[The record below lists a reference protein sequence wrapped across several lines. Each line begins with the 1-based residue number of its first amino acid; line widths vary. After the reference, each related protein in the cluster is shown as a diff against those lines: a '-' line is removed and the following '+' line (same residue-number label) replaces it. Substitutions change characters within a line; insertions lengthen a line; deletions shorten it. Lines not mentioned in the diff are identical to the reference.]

1 MGGEPW
7 RTYTT
12 RSGAL
17 TVRVAQR
24 DVVRAEFAR
33 SAALGA
39 VTPLLLLVP
48 LSWIVVGW
56 AMNRVLGRL
65 DGLVR
70 DLAGRSAAVAAPLA
84 TSDVPVEIAPLVE
97 AMNGLILRLR
107 AALDAQKKQFVA
119 DAAHELRTPLAA
131 MQAQVDAL
139 ARTDGSAPV
148 EGPSAVSAGLRRA
161 SHLVDQL
168 LRLARLDD
176 QVRPATEPIDLGPL
190 LLDCVADHAV
200 LAERAGIDLGAGIE
214 VSATIHGTEAEIRT
228 LVASLLD
235 NALRYSPAGG
245 QVDVGLSRENGR
257 CVVTVRDTGM
267 ASRRAAKIAFST
279 ASSAQRPKISRELG
293 LVSPSLGGWPSATVW
308 A

>member
-1 MGGEPW
+1 M
-7 RTYTT
+7 
-12 RSGAL
+12 
-17 TVRVAQR
+17 
-24 DVVRAEFAR
+24 
-33 SAALGA
+33 
-39 VTPLLLLVP
+39 
-48 LSWIVVGW
+48 
-56 AMNRVLGRL
+56 
-65 DGLVR
+65 
-70 DLAGRSAAVAAPLA
+70 AAPLA

-107 AALDAQKKQFVA
+107 AALDAQKQFVA

-139 ARTDGSAPV
+139 ARTDGSASV

-176 QVRPATEPIDLGPL
+176 QVRPAAEPIDLGSL

-200 LAERAGIDLGAGIE
+200 LAERACIDLGAGIE
-214 VSATIHGTEAEIRT
+214 ASATIHGTEAEIRT

-235 NALRYSPAGG
+235 NAVRYTLPADRSMSAYPGRMG
-245 QVDVGLSRENGR
+245 VASSRF
-257 CVVTVRDTGM
+257 TTPGM